1 MNLNLFILFS
11 LFALVARIGKSDT
24 ECPVVSQNI
33 TFKTSKSSSSKITIM
48 QYNVEWFFLDY
59 YSEADCPGNGCS
71 WKNSSQ
77 ATTHMNY
84 ISKVIE
90 DVNPDIINFCEVE
103 GCDELSSLTSSLD
116 DMSDYGYYP
125 YLKKGTD
132 TATGQNVG
140 MLTRINPTTD
150 LTRTEEKISYPIN
163 GSSCGYT
170 GTQGTTGVSKHY
182 ITEFKF
188 YGKNILFVG
197 AHLIAFPT
205 DSARCAQ
212 REAQAQILQDVIY
225 NYYSRD
231 YEILFLG
238 DLNDFDAEVMD
249 ANNDKPTSRVLDIL
263 KGNFGTYSGKYELKT
278 AADKIPQNK
287 RFSDWWDKNGNC
299 VSTPDEFSL
308 IDHILLTPFLYD
320 KITDAYIYQGYSEFC
335 GTYNS
340 DHYPLIIELDNST

>member
-1 MNLNLFILFS
+1 MFWGIVFS
-11 LFALVARIGKSDT
+11 LFTLVARIGKSDT

-33 TFKTSKSSSSKITIM
+33 TFRSSSESTSSKITIM

-59 YSEADCPGNGCS
+59 YSAADCPGNGCS
-71 WKNSSQ
+71 WKNSTQ

-90 DVNPDIINFCEVE
+90 EVNPDIINFCEVE
-103 GCDELSSLTSSLD
+103 GCDELNTLSSTIGS
-116 DMSDYGYYP
+116 YGYYP

-150 LTRTEEKISYPIN
+150 LIRTEEKISYPIP

-212 REAQAQILQDVIY
+212 REAQAQILQHVVYDY
-225 NYYSRD
+225 FTKG
-231 YEILFLG
+231 YEILLLG
-238 DLNDFDAEVMD
+238 DLNDFDAEIMD
-249 ANNDKPTSRVLDIL
+249 ANNDKPTSHVLDIL
-263 KGNFGTYSGKYELKT
+263 KGSFGTYSGKYKLKT
-278 AADKIPQNK
+278 VADKIPQNK
-287 RFSDWWDKNGNC
+287 RASEWWDKNGDC
-299 VSTPDEFSL
+299 VSTPNEFSL

-340 DHYPLIIELDNST
+340 DHYPVIIQLDNST